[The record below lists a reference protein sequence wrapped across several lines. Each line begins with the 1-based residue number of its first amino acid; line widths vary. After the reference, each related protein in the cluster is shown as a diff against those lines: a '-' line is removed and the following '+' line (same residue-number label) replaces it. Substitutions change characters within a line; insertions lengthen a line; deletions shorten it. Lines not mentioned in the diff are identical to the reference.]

1 MNREYFY
8 LVLPKFS
15 CYSVAPTL
23 PFLFSHFSC
32 ICPGPTGAPDLCSV
46 SVCVCMHVSH
56 VVHISRKVRTAEL
69 EKRKSGRKSLK
80 VNYFFYFKKRY
91 TQTTHTHAHTQ
102 ASCTCHINKQSNIC
116 KLTAWACCPLL
127 CSTPFSPPENSFTEH
142 VCVCVCVFSTVNEA
156 PCSLNTVPPSVSEPA
171 SPPPS
176 YSAGRSEPLQR
187 CLFLFMFIASS
198 HILALVL
205 SPLLEAAQL
214 GFFLSFLPASFLW
227 IRFSRL
233 PLERNPGVM
242 IHHWSFETKI
252 HPLEPC
258 NHK

>member
-8 LVLPKFS
+8 PVLPKFS

-91 TQTTHTHAHTQ
+91 TQTTHTHTH
-102 ASCTCHINKQSNIC
+102 
-116 KLTAWACCPLL
+116 KLPLRVVTLTNNQTFVNLQRERAVLSAAPLL
-127 CSTPFSPPENSFTEH
+127 SLRLRTALQSMC
-142 VCVCVCVFSTVNEA
+142 VCLCVCV
-156 PCSLNTVPPSVSEPA
+156 
-171 SPPPS
+171 
-176 YSAGRSEPLQR
+176 
-187 CLFLFMFIASS
+187 
-198 HILALVL
+198 
-205 SPLLEAAQL
+205 
-214 GFFLSFLPASFLW
+214 
-227 IRFSRL
+227 
-233 PLERNPGVM
+233 
-242 IHHWSFETKI
+242 
-252 HPLEPC
+252 
-258 NHK
+258 

>member
-8 LVLPKFS
+8 PVLPKFS

-32 ICPGPTGAPDLCSV
+32 ICPGPMGAPDLCSV

-142 VCVCVCVFSTVNEA
+142 VCVCVCVCLAQWMKLHALWTQSLPLYRSQPLLHPLTV
-156 PCSLNTVPPSVSEPA
+156 LVGVSH
-171 SPPPS
+171 
-176 YSAGRSEPLQR
+176 YSAA
-187 CLFLFMFIASS
+187 CSS
-198 HILALVL
+198 
-205 SPLLEAAQL
+205 SC
-214 GFFLSFLPASFLW
+214 S
-227 IRFSRL
+227 
-233 PLERNPGVM
+233 
-242 IHHWSFETKI
+242 
-252 HPLEPC
+252 
-258 NHK
+258 

>member
-1 MNREYFY
+1 
-8 LVLPKFS
+8 
-15 CYSVAPTL
+15 
-23 PFLFSHFSC
+23 
-32 ICPGPTGAPDLCSV
+32 
-46 SVCVCMHVSH
+46 MHVSH
-56 VVHISRKVRTAEL
+56 VVHISRKVRMAEL

-91 TQTTHTHAHTQ
+91 TQTTHTHTH
-102 ASCTCHINKQSNIC
+102 
-116 KLTAWACCPLL
+116 KLPLRVVTLTNNQTFVNLQREHAVLSSAPLL
-127 CSTPFSPPENSFTEH
+127 SLRLRTALQSM
-142 VCVCVCVFSTVNEA
+142 CVSVCVFSTVNEA

-242 IHHWSFETKI
+242 IHH
-252 HPLEPC
+252 
-258 NHK
+258 